1 MKKSETAEN
10 KVYVPRFP
18 QILAT
23 PLVENLGFAAT
34 PREFLKK
41 IPGKTTETHEQDRQR
56 MLSEHPEKNSS
67 PPKKSLWEEERTQEL
82 DHSRRVLS
90 QKLKELASSQT
101 PKP

>member
-10 KVYVPRFP
+10 KAQVPRFP

-23 PLVENLGFAAT
+23 PMENLGFAPT

-41 IPGKTTETHEQDRQR
+41 IPGKTAETHEQDRQR
-56 MLSEHPEKNSS
+56 MLSELPEKNSS
-67 PPKKSLWEEERTQEL
+67 SPKNPLWEEERTQEL

-90 QKLKELASSQT
+90 EKMKGLATSQT